1 MQKRNKRLAAAV
13 VTMAA
18 KDDKISHFDV
28 VTAKSIVVED
38 RITAKSVVVLDGM
51 MAGRGFAIND
61 AGDTRVFLG
70 TEENGSGLVFS
81 VVSEGQGAGGGGVAR
96 KRRWYFRLP

>member
-1 MQKRNKRLAAAV
+1 
-13 VTMAA
+13 MAA

-81 VVSEGQGAGGGGVAR
+81 VVSEEQGAGGGGVAR